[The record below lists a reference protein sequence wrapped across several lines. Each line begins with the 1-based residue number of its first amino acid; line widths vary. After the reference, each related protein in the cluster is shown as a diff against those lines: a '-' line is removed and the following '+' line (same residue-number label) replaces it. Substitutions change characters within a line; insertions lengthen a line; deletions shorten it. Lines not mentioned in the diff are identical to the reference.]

1 MSHIKNTYGDGKSF
15 EEIYKITKNV
25 KDNFFKNNS
34 IKKEIFWRLYEKS
47 FYNCR
52 SGSKS

>member
-15 EEIYKITKNV
+15 EGIYKITKNV

-34 IKKEIFWRLYEKS
+34 IKKKIFWRLYEKS
-47 FYNCR
+47 FYYCR
-52 SGSKS
+52 SRGKS